1 MGCVDVVDVIFAAAA
16 ADDDDALTP
25 VDFRLVFLSL
35 PLANLRSFSESV
47 SETSPSSKSRRYF
60 FTNASDDDVD
70 LGGGLEES
78 SENRLLTLTN
88 PGMTV
93 VAVVVEVAAEELG
106 VGMAAGAIILA
117 VDETLFLTP
126 LAVFAGNSLSLL
138 EGTGSL

>member
-1 MGCVDVVDVIFAAAA
+1 MDCVDVVDVIFAAA

-60 FTNASDDDVD
+60 FTNASDDDD
-70 LGGGLEES
+70 LGRGLEES

>member
-60 FTNASDDDVD
+60 FTNASDDDDD